1 MKWDSARQSKERLL
15 ARVAD
20 ILTELTRSGPYAV
33 SPEWFTVDLTMP
45 QARVI
50 FLLMQKGIQ
59 RMNNLASTLAI
70 SFSRATA
77 LMDQLVEKGLVE
89 RWTDPEDRRSV
100 LCALTDNGKELAQR
114 LLMERRSRWEERLA
128 PLSVEELQRV
138 SDAMELVS
146 EALQRAAPGAEPAAT
161 ASN

>member
-1 MKWDSARQSKERLL
+1 MKWGSARQSKERLL
-15 ARVAD
+15 AHVAD
-20 ILTELTRSGPYAV
+20 ILTEVARSGPYAV

-59 RMNNLASTLAI
+59 RMNILASTLAI

-100 LCALTDNGKELAQR
+100 LCALTDQGKELAQR

-138 SDAMELVS
+138 SDAMELVRD
-146 EALQRAAPGAEPAAT
+146 ALQRAAPGADPAAT
-161 ASN
+161 ASA

>member
-1 MKWDSARQSKERLL
+1 MINERQSKERLL
-15 ARVAD
+15 ASIAEMFTEVA
-20 ILTELTRSGPYAV
+20 RRGPYTV

-45 QARVI
+45 QARVV

-59 RMNNLASTLAI
+59 RMNSLSFTLEI

-77 LMDQLVEKGLVE
+77 LMDQLVEKGMVE

-100 LCALTDNGKELAQR
+100 LCALTEDGKELAQR

-128 PLSVEELQRV
+128 SLSVEEIQRV
-138 SDAMELVS
+138 SDAMELVRD
-146 EALQRAAPGAEPAAT
+146 AIQRAVIVVEPAVT
-161 ASN
+161 TSN

>member
-1 MKWDSARQSKERLL
+1 MKWDSSRQSKEQLL

-20 ILTELTRSGPYAV
+20 ILTEVARSGSYAI

-45 QARVI
+45 QARVV

-70 SFSRATA
+70 SFSRVTA

-89 RWTDPEDRRSV
+89 RWTDPDDRRSV
-100 LCALTDNGKELAQR
+100 LCALTSQGKELAQR

-128 PLSVEELQRV
+128 PLSVDELPRV
-138 SDAMELVS
+138 QEAMELVRD
-146 EALQRAAPGAEPAAT
+146 ALQRADPGAEPATT
-161 ASN
+161 ASK